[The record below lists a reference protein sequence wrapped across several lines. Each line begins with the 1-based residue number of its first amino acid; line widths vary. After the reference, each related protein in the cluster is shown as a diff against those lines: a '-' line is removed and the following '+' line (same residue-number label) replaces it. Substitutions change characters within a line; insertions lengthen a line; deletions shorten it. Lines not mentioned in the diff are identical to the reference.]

1 MKDPIKDVKVLVKI
15 LKWLKLRRRV
25 LDEWIDSFIV
35 ALSMLWSQSFVR
47 EKDGFIFV
55 SNLAARRPTL
65 GRYPDI
71 SPLGQL
77 SLPRTI
83 APDKIPL
90 E

>member
-1 MKDPIKDVKVLVKI
+1 
-15 LKWLKLRRRV
+15 
-25 LDEWIDSFIV
+25 
-35 ALSMLWSQSFVR
+35 MLWSQSFVR

-71 SPLGQL
+71 FPLGQL

-83 APDKIPL
+83 APDEIPL

>member
-71 SPLGQL
+71 SPLDNCLSPGQL
-77 SLPRTI
+77 P
-83 APDKIPL
+83 PMKFP
-90 E
+90 